1 MVGEKQGETTTNQ
14 GAINIDITLTVS
26 TMTKR
31 KQRFEPSS
39 GGDRRRRKKKGSDQ
53 ITGEGDVGGLVEGAS
68 SLSTTNTAPT
78 SRRYHNNPRRGG
90 PAFIVTCER
99 GREFKARRDALEI
112 LQHYYDDQQ
121 DRIASEASRED
132 GDGREQVEGE
142 DEHKVASNG
151 CNSTNETL
159 SFEDELKFLQDQN
172 KKHTTK
178 TNNSNNSTMQKSSS
192 SSYQYRRFT
201 EFETSIRGV
210 VVLMYNDLDSTQ
222 YQSRQIE
229 DGNAQE
235 PKHGDDEENDTR
247 QSNGSSSTSSRRW
260 DPIDTFER
268 IYADWKAD
276 AEFQKATKKK
286 EEGEEK
292 ATEGNVD
299 KQKAINPAQANRGD
313 LYAPCSRY
321 ITRMIPIQMTCFSSV
336 DDIKLTVPKLLQK
349 YFPPTTTKATGNKED
364 VNDTAIITTTY
375 AVAVKI
381 RNCRMI
387 KRQDVIDI
395 VAGYM
400 LQNYCPKNYQVQ
412 LENPDVTILVEICQ
426 TLCGMSVIHHK
437 INASTSISSKAGE
450 KIVRNPKD
458 HNFNLAMI
466 KERC

>member
-1 MVGEKQGETTTNQ
+1 
-14 GAINIDITLTVS
+14 
-26 TMTKR
+26 MTKR
-31 KQRFEPSS
+31 KQRYEPSG
-39 GGDRRRRKKKGSDQ
+39 GGDRRMKLKGVDQ
-53 ITGEGDVGGLVEGAS
+53 VFGTDDVGGPKEGAS
-68 SLSTTNTAPT
+68 SSSTTITTPT
-78 SRRYHNNPRRGG
+78 NRRYHNNPRRGG

-99 GREFKARRDALEI
+99 GREFKARRDAFEI
-112 LQHYYDDQQ
+112 LHYYYDHQQ
-121 DRIASEASRED
+121 DHSASNGSKKD
-132 GDGREQVEGE
+132 GEGREQVEGE
-142 DEHKVASNG
+142 DKHEVGTNDRK
-151 CNSTNETL
+151 STNDSL
-159 SFEDELKFLQDQN
+159 SFEDELKLLQDHN
-172 KKHTTK
+172 KKQKMSNH
-178 TNNSNNSTMQKSSS
+178 NNNSTMQKSSS
-192 SSYQYRRFT
+192 SSQYRPFT

-210 VVLMYNDLDSTQ
+210 VILMYNDLDSTQ
-222 YQSRQIE
+222 DQKQQLE
-229 DGNAQE
+229 GGDGREAE
-235 PKHGDDEENDTR
+235 HGDDKEK
-247 QSNGSSSTSSRRW
+247 GAGISSSSSSSIRW
-260 DPIDTFER
+260 DPINIFER

-276 AEFQKATKKK
+276 AEFQKATKQK
-286 EEGEEK
+286 EEGGEK
-292 ATEGNVD
+292 AMKGDDD
-299 KQKAINPAQANRGD
+299 KHNTVYPGEANRGD
-313 LYAPCSRY
+313 LYAPSSRY

-400 LQNYCPKNYQVQ
+400 LQNYCPKKYQVQ

-437 INASTSISSKAGE
+437 INASTSISRNAGE
-450 KIVRNPKD
+450 KIGQNPKD